1 MWGKRLVSLLIAL
14 GLLSSIFA
22 SEWSIGGSLG
32 LRYRSTSS
40 DLISYGIYTSF
51 DDFSFSASMIGH
63 DVSAFQFRY
72 DADIGKTIHNEFIF
86 HTDIVPSEGG
96 FSTLGYLFSQQF
108 QWSWFFLGYGLGAQS
123 GISYSKYS
131 VPFYSLIPLFS
142 LDLGVC
148 FDQFSFIFYGTN
160 ATHDATEW
168 KLIAALGAK
177 AKMDIN
183 KHNSLFMDCFITL
196 DNLMDLTDYTLSG
209 YGVKIGYSYRGTV

>member
-63 DVSAFQFRY
+63 DISAFQFRY

-86 HTDIVPSEGG
+86 HTDIVPPEV
-96 FSTLGYLFSQQF
+96 
-108 QWSWFFLGYGLGAQS
+108 GYGLGAQS

-148 FDQFSFIFYGTN
+148 FDEFSFIFYGTN

-177 AKMDIN
+177 VKMDIN
-183 KHNSLFMDCFITL
+183 KHNSLFMDGFITL